1 MKRIVFLHGRAQEGH
16 DPNQLQQTWEV
27 ALARGLKKAGKPPL
41 PDDVKIEFPYY
52 GNRLKA
58 LVDQVNSPL
67 ISGILLRGDDQ
78 VQAGHEELRVAM
90 LAEMATGKKLP
101 DSSIQKNFDGQ
112 VLERGVQNWKWVQA
126 ILRTLDGTP
135 AGARLLDL
143 VTRDVSVY
151 LTYRGLRSQ
160 INRLVSD
167 QIPPGASV
175 FVLHSLGTVVGYNVL
190 RERTDLQAPLLVTVG
205 SPLGMTSVQTHL
217 DPPLVRPGK
226 PEAWLNARD
235 PEDVVALF
243 PLDGTRFHVNPEV
256 ENKSDVDN
264 TTDNQHG
271 IDGYLD
277 DSVVAAR
284 IFDAVMKM

>member
-1 MKRIVFLHGRAQEGH
+1 MKRIVFLHGRAQEGR
-16 DPNQLQQTWEV
+16 DPDQLQPTWEA
-27 ALARGLKKAGKPPL
+27 ALARGLKRAGKPPL
-41 PDDVKIEFPYY
+41 NGVKIEFPYY
-52 GNRLKA
+52 GDRLKA

-78 VQAGHEELRVAM
+78 VQTGHEALRAAM
-90 LAEMATGKKLP
+90 LAEMAAGKALP
-101 DSSIQKNFDGQ
+101 DSSIQKNFEGQ
-112 VLERGVQNWKWVQA
+112 VVERGVQNWKWVQA

-135 AGARLLDL
+135 TGPRLLDL

-151 LTYRGLRSQ
+151 LSYGGLRSQ
-160 INRLVSD
+160 VNRWVSE
-167 QIPPGASV
+167 QIPAGASV

-190 RERTDLQAPLLVTVG
+190 RERADVQVPLLVTVG
-205 SPLGMTSVQTHL
+205 SPLGMNSVQTYL

-226 PEAWLNARD
+226 PDAWFNARD

-243 PLDGTRFHVNPEV
+243 PLDGTHFPVNPEV
-256 ENKSDVDN
+256 ENKSDIDN
-264 TTDNQHG
+264 TTDNQHS

-284 IFDAVMKM
+284 IYDSVMKM

>member
-16 DPNQLQQTWEV
+16 DPNQLQQTWEA
-27 ALARGLKKAGKPPL
+27 ALARGLKGAGKPPL
-41 PDDVKIEFPYY
+41 NGVKIEFPYY

-67 ISGILLRGDDQ
+67 ISGILLRGHDQ
-78 VQAGHEELRVAM
+78 VQTGHEVLRAAM
-90 LAEMATGKKLP
+90 LAEMAAGKALP
-101 DSSIQKNFDGQ
+101 DSLIQQNFDGQ

-135 AGARLLDL
+135 TGQRLLDV
-143 VTRDVSVY
+143 VTRDVSIY
-151 LTYRGLRSQ
+151 LTCVGLRSQ
-160 INRLVSD
+160 VNRWVSD
-167 QIPPGASV
+167 HIPAGASV

-190 RERTDLQAPLLVTVG
+190 RERADVQVPLLVTVG
-205 SPLGMTSVQTHL
+205 SPLGMKSVQTYL

-226 PEAWLNARD
+226 PESWLNARD
-235 PEDVVALF
+235 PDDVVALF
-243 PLDGTRFHVNPEV
+243 PLDGKHFPVNPEV
-256 ENKSDVDN
+256 EDKSDVDN
-264 TTDNQHG
+264 TMDNQHS

-284 IFDAVMKM
+284 IYDSVMKM

>member
-1 MKRIVFLHGRAQEGH
+1 MKRIVFLHGRAQEGR
-16 DPNQLQQTWEV
+16 DPNQLQQTWEE

-41 PDDVKIEFPYY
+41 NGVKIEFPYY
-52 GNRLKA
+52 GDRLKV

-78 VQAGHEELRVAM
+78 VQAGHEELRAAM
-90 LAEMATGKKLP
+90 LAEMAAGKLLP
-101 DSSIQKNFDGQ
+101 DSAIQKNFDGQ
-112 VLERGVQNWKWVQA
+112 IVERGVQNWKWVQA
-126 ILRTLDGTP
+126 ILRSLDGTP
-135 AGARLLDL
+135 TGARLLDL

-151 LTYRGLRSQ
+151 LTYKGLRSQ
-160 INRLVSD
+160 INQWVSD
-167 QIPPGASV
+167 QIPAGASV

-190 RERTDLQAPLLVTVG
+190 RERSDVQAPLLLTVG
-205 SPLGMTSVQTHL
+205 SPLGMKSVQTHL

-243 PLDGTRFHVNPEV
+243 PLDGTHFHVNPEV

-264 TTDNQHG
+264 TADNKHS

-284 IFDAVMKM
+284 IYDAVMKM